1 MAVGDN
7 IERPYDSM
15 VLFDVSLPR
24 RKQDDDATAESSAIT
39 AISKALSALPD
50 REARMRVL
58 RWANERFNASA
69 EITGEA
75 PLESHAA
82 AADPMLSLDGLLAFF
97 EPPSSR
103 QEAHD
108 EPRPIE
114 REEREEIGNLF
125 DEPIHRCKPEL
136 RVVAR
141 KETPAPA
148 PASLALEDLHDLYD
162 EAPVSQHRAELEA
175 AIADLYEQPVAHQ
188 ADEVDEPMGDLYEA
202 PEIPQHLDLDTP
214 VTMLF
219 EEPVEEPIEEPQVEV
234 QPAAACEDRSLD
246 TLVADLA
253 NALESL
259 TQQLEDVSA

>member
-1 MAVGDN
+1 
-7 IERPYDSM
+7 M
-15 VLFDVSLPR
+15 VLLDVSLPR

-114 REEREEIGNLF
+114 REEREEIGDLF
-125 DEPIHRCKPEL
+125 DEPIHRGKPEL

-148 PASLALEDLHDLYD
+148 PASLALEDLNDLYD

-175 AIADLYEQPVAHQ
+175 PIADLYEQPVAHHQ
-188 ADEVDEPMGDLYEA
+188 ADDVDEPMGDLYEA
-202 PEIPQHLDLDTP
+202 PEIPQHLDLDAP
-214 VTMLF
+214 VAMLF
-219 EEPVEEPIEEPQVEV
+219 EEPAEEPIEEPQGEV
-234 QPAAACEDRSLD
+234 QPAAACEAQSLD

-253 NALESL
+253 SALQSL

>member
-1 MAVGDN
+1 
-7 IERPYDSM
+7 M
-15 VLFDVSLPR
+15 VLFDVSLLR

-58 RWANERFNASA
+58 RWANERFNAPA

-75 PLESHAA
+75 PHGSHAA

-114 REEREEIGNLF
+114 REEREEIGDLF
-125 DEPIHRCKPEL
+125 DEPMQRCKPEL

-141 KETPAPA
+141 KETTAPA

-202 PEIPQHLDLDTP
+202 PEVPQPLDLDAP

-253 NALESL
+253 SALQSI